1 MRRIIS
7 RDLGD
12 RQRRAVEEEETSNP
26 VLAELRER
34 ARQAT
39 RRLADRALRNSSLI
53 DDMITSFKCEVDLD
67 LQRRVDNPDL
77 PWGPSYLQV
86 NYEVL

>member
-1 MRRIIS
+1 MRRIIA

-39 RRLADRALRNSSLI
+39 RRLADRALSNSSLI
-53 DDMITSFKCEVDLD
+53 DTMITSFKSEVDMD
-67 LQRRVDNPDL
+67 LQRRVDNPNL

-86 NYEVL
+86 KI

>member
-1 MRRIIS
+1 MQPQI
-7 RDLGD
+7 LGD
-12 RQRRAVEEEETSNP
+12 RQRRAVEEEENSNP

-39 RRLADRALRNSSLI
+39 RRLTDRARSNSSLI
-53 DDMITSFKCEVDLD
+53 DDMITSFKSEVDLD

>member
-39 RRLADRALRNSSLI
+39 RRLADRALSNSSLI
-53 DDMITSFKCEVDLD
+53 DTMITSFKSEVDMD
-67 LQRRVDNPDL
+67 LQRRVDNPNL

>member
-39 RRLADRALRNSSLI
+39 RRLADRALSNSSLI
-53 DDMITSFKCEVDLD
+53 DTMITSFKSEVDMD
-67 LQRRVDNPDL
+67 LQRRVDNPNL

-86 NYEVL
+86 KL

>member
-39 RRLADRALRNSSLI
+39 RRLADRALNNSSLI
-53 DDMITSFKCEVDLD
+53 DGMIASFKSEVDMD
-67 LQRRVDNPDL
+67 LQRRVDNPNL

-86 NYEVL
+86 KI

>member
-39 RRLADRALRNSSLI
+39 RRLADRALSNSSLI
-53 DDMITSFKCEVDLD
+53 DTMIASFKSEVDMD
-67 LQRRVDNPDL
+67 LQRRVDNPNL

-86 NYEVL
+86 KL

>member
-7 RDLGD
+7 RDLGE
-12 RQRRAVEEEETSNP
+12 RQRRAEEEEETSNP

-39 RRLADRALRNSSLI
+39 RRLADRALSNSSLI
-53 DDMITSFKCEVDLD
+53 DTMITSFKSEVDMD
-67 LQRRVDNPDL
+67 LQRRVDNPNL

-86 NYEVL
+86 KL